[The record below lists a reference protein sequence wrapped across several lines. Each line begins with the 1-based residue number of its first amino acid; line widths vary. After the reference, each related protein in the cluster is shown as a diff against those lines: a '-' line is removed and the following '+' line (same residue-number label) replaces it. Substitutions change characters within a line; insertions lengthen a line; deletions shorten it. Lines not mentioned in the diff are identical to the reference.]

1 MEKDLLLDSTEQQEY
16 QTQSSETAEV
26 IETAETA
33 ETTETVESSEVPVI
47 DGILEDTEPP
57 FSFESFDEIDVSTL
71 PPEVANYVT
80 PILQHA
86 LEMEASLEA
95 EKVAYEDVR
104 ERFSSLLE
112 NLDEAQKGNIQPLV
126 EQYETVNEAFT
137 QISTEN
143 VDLAHRLF
151 LLEYPNFNQESDTLK
166 RAFAESLVHPGFNDR
181 HLGDGLYDKM
191 VDAYKLT
198 LYRNGGSTAKVQ
210 TQQVAEPVA
219 VMRPSAKSVKQSL
232 VSGGEMAPNLPSI
245 NLADMSYDDIM
256 SRGEHLLDL

>member
-1 MEKDLLLDSTEQQEY
+1 MESTAEQSAPSLETPVETTSQVESLEKDLLLDSTEEQQQEY

-26 IETAETA
+26 IETTETA
-33 ETTETVESSEVPVI
+33 ETVESPEVPVI

-112 NLDEAQKGNIQPLV
+112 NLDEAQ
-126 EQYETVNEAFT
+126 
-137 QISTEN
+137 
-143 VDLAHRLF
+143 
-151 LLEYPNFNQESDTLK
+151 
-166 RAFAESLVHPGFNDR
+166 PG
-181 HLGDGLYDKM
+181 K
-191 VDAYKLT
+191 
-198 LYRNGGSTAKVQ
+198 
-210 TQQVAEPVA
+210 
-219 VMRPSAKSVKQSL
+219 
-232 VSGGEMAPNLPSI
+232 
-245 NLADMSYDDIM
+245 
-256 SRGEHLLDL
+256 